1 MEERQKSY
9 GLLVR
14 PKGLV
19 ETDLPHEWFKRM
31 RKNSPISFDPDRNC
45 WDVFGYK
52 DVQMV
57 LQNYKQFSSNRNGLF
72 PTLLDLDPPTH
83 RRYRNIVSQAFT
95 PKAIQSLAPRI
106 ELLTKELLTPLKV
119 KREIDIIADIATP
132 LPVIVISELLGVP
145 SEDRE
150 MFKEWSNIV
159 VSSTQTLSP
168 EEMNEL
174 MEKQGKALKDL
185 QTYFNHIVEKRRNDP
200 KSDLVSTLIAADVE
214 GEKLSVEELLN
225 FCFLLLVAGNE
236 TTTNLIG
243 NTMLTL
249 FEHPNILDQLY
260 KDKSLVSAA
269 IEESLRY
276 RSPVHSMN
284 RFVSEDM
291 NLNGIYLKKG
301 QEVMAWIGSANR
313 DETVFNEPEN
323 FDIKRSSNNHLA
335 FGSGVH
341 FCLGSQLARLEA
353 NICINELL
361 KALPNMKLDK
371 TKELSIIP
379 STFVYGFKELPVLVG

>member
-1 MEERQKSY
+1 MEEQQKSY
-9 GLLVR
+9 GLLVQPR
-14 PKGLV
+14 GLV
-19 ETDLPHEWFKRM
+19 GTDDPHGWFEKM
-31 RKNSPISFDPDRNC
+31 RKSSPISFDPDRNC
-45 WDVFGYK
+45 WDVFCYK

-57 LQNYKQFSSNRNGLF
+57 LQNFKQFSSNRNGLF

-106 ELLTKELLTPLKV
+106 ESITKELLAPLKV
-119 KREIDIIADIATP
+119 KREIDIIADIAFP
-132 LPVIVISELLGVP
+132 LPVIVISEMLGVP

-159 VSSTQTLSP
+159 VSSTQTQSP
-168 EEMNEL
+168 DEMNEL
-174 MEKQGKALKDL
+174 MAQQGKALQDL
-185 QTYFNHIVEKRRNDP
+185 QTYFYHIVEKRRNNP
-200 KSDLVSTLIAADVE
+200 QNDLVSTLIAADVD

-249 FEHPNILDQLY
+249 FEHPNILDQQY
-260 KDKSLVSAA
+260 KDNSSISAA
-269 IEESLRY
+269 IEESLRF
-276 RSPVHSMN
+276 RSPVHCMN
-284 RFVSEDM
+284 RFVTEDM
-291 NLNGIYLKKG
+291 NLNGMNLKKG

-313 DETVFNEPEN
+313 DETVFNEPN
-323 FDIKRSSNNHLA
+323 DFAINRSPNNHLA

-353 NICINELL
+353 NICIDEML

-371 TKELSIIP
+371 TKELRIIP
-379 STFVYGFKELPVLVG
+379 STFVYGYKELPVIID